1 MNCCGYG
8 PWHLPETLYLTE
20 KYCYGQ
26 TLLGVCR
33 SVSDEG
39 KKKFYNIVT
48 KSLTQNTVTT
58 EQKITTTKSLI
69 RLKLERVIFKSSLM
83 ASVKVVTKHFE
94 NF

>member
-1 MNCCGYG
+1 MR
-8 PWHLPETLYLTE
+8 
-20 KYCYGQ
+20 
-26 TLLGVCR
+26 VCR

-48 KSLTQNTVTT
+48 KSLTQNTVTM
-58 EQKITTTKSLI
+58 EQKITTKSLI